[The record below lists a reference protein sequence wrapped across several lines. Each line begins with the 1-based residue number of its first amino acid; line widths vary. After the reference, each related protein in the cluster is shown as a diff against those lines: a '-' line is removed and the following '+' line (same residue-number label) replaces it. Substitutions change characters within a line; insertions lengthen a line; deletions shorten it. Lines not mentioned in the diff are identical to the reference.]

1 MTDEQTLIRLARA
14 GDGPAFEALVTAY
27 ETRLYQLAFRYLGH
41 REDAL
46 DAVQETFLRV
56 YRFLGGFQEQSSF
69 STWIYRI
76 AINVCRDLSLQ
87 RSRRAERPL
96 ERGEDGEPSP
106 AETLP
111 DLRYAP
117 ETRLEQQELRR
128 AILQGLHAL
137 PRAQKEILLLREVQG
152 LSYEE
157 IGAALS
163 LGPGTVRSRLA
174 RAREALR
181 KKLLQSGN
189 IFDFSPSNPMKGGKS
204 E

>member
-1 MTDEQTLIRLARA
+1 MTEEQTLIRLAKA
-14 GDGPAFEALVTAY
+14 GDEPAFEALVTAY
-27 ETRLYQLAFRYLGH
+27 EARLYQLAFRYLGH

-56 YRFLGGFQEQSSF
+56 YRFLGGFQEKSSF

-87 RSRRAERPL
+87 RSRRAEQPL
-96 ERGEDGEPSP
+96 ERGEGEEPSP
-106 AETLP
+106 AELLP

-117 ETRLEQQELRR
+117 ETRLEQLELQQ
-128 AILQGLHAL
+128 AILQGLRAL

-163 LGPGTVRSRLA
+163 LGPGTVRSRIA

-189 IFDFSPSNPMKGGKS
+189 IFDFPPSNHLKGGKS

>member
-1 MTDEQTLIRLARA
+1 MTDEQTLIRLAKA
-14 GDGPAFEALVTAY
+14 GDRPAFEALVTAY
-27 ETRLYQLAFRYLGH
+27 ETRLYQLTFRYLGH
-41 REDAL
+41 REDAM

-69 STWIYRI
+69 STWLYRI
-76 AINVCRDLSLQ
+76 AVNVCRDLALQ
-87 RSRRAERPL
+87 RSRREEQPL
-96 ERGEDGEPSP
+96 ERGEEDEPSP
-106 AETLP
+106 AETVP

-117 ETRLEQQELRR
+117 ETRLEQQELRQ
-128 AILQGLHAL
+128 AILQGLRAL

-163 LGPGTVRSRLA
+163 LAPGTVRSRIA

-189 IFDFSPSNPMKGGKS
+189 IFDFSPSNHLKGGRS

>member
-1 MTDEQTLIRLARA
+1 MRWTPFRRPSCGSI
-14 GDGPAFEALVTAY
+14 AFWG
-27 ETRLYQLAFRYLGH
+27 AFRSRAAFPPG
-41 REDAL
+41 
-46 DAVQETFLRV
+46 
-56 YRFLGGFQEQSSF
+56 
-69 STWIYRI
+69 STI

-87 RSRRAERPL
+87 RSRRGEQPL

>member
-76 AINVCRDLSLQ
+76 TINVCRDLSLQ
-87 RSRRAERPL
+87 RSRR
-96 ERGEDGEPSP
+96 GEQGEPSP

-117 ETRLEQQELRR
+117 EARLEQQELRR